1 MRRRPRPA
9 IPFSTEADGMKNAI
23 EALELIANKTYRR
36 GAHRQTAEKALASIY
51 GSVLQREAP

>member
-1 MRRRPRPA
+1 MRL
-9 IPFSTEADGMKNAI
+9 STEADGMKNAI